1 MSTYS
6 KPAVAG
12 ASLHP
17 MLNIAVKAARAAG
30 GIINRASMDLDSVR
44 VARKQLNDMVSE
56 VDEAAEK
63 IIIETLL
70 EAYPRHAI
78 LAEESGAQHGNQGSD
93 FVWIIDPLDGT
104 SNYLH
109 GFPMYCTSIALQV
122 AGKLEQ
128 AVIYDPVRN
137 DLYTATKGRGAFL
150 NEKRMRVGKR
160 TQLKDC
166 LVTTGLA
173 LRPGDNID
181 EHLRLYK
188 LAMQQCAGVRRT
200 GSAALD
206 LAFVAMG
213 MSDAYFEKGLASWDM
228 AAGTLLVQEAGG
240 LIGNFTGEY
249 EKDFLDQREC
259 LAANPR
265 IYAQMVALLG
275 EFSKYKTL

>member
-1 MSTYS
+1 
-6 KPAVAG
+6 
-12 ASLHP
+12 
-17 MLNIAVKAARAAG
+17 MLNIAIKAARAAG
-30 GIINRASMDLDSVR
+30 GIINRASLDLDSVR
-44 VARKQLNDMVSE
+44 VARKQANDMVSE

-63 IIIETLL
+63 VIIETLL
-70 EAYPRHAI
+70 EAYPRHAV
-78 LAEESGAQHGNQGSD
+78 LAEESGQQHGNQGSD

-166 LVTTGLA
+166 LLTTGLA
-173 LRPGDNID
+173 LRPGDDIA
-181 EHLRLYK
+181 EHLTLYK
-188 LAMQQCAGVRRT
+188 MAMQQCAGVRRT

-206 LAFVAMG
+206 LAFVAAG
-213 MSDAYFEKGLASWDM
+213 MSDGYFEKGLAPWDM
-228 AAGTLLVQEAGG
+228 AAGALLVQEAGG
-240 LIGNFTGEY
+240 LIGNFTGEF
-249 EKDFLDQREC
+249 EADFLEQREC

-265 IYAQMVALLG
+265 IYAQMVQSLTD
-275 EFSKYKTL
+275 FSKYKRV